1 MIAKAIMPHIFSPRA
16 TPISS
21 CPDLIRAS
29 INLHEMF
36 LGWVAGTLT
45 SLRSLRKADCYARQ

>member
-1 MIAKAIMPHIFSPRA
+1 MIAKAIMPHIFSPRT
-16 TPISS
+16 TPTSS

-36 LGWVAGTLT
+36 FGWIAGAQT
-45 SLRSLRKADCYARQ
+45 SLRSLRNADHYARQ